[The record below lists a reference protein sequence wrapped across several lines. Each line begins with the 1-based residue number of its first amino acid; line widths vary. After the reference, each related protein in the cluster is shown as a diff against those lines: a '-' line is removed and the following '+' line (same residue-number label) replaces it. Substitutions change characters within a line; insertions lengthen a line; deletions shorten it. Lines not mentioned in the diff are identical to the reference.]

1 MGLNRGRVWM
11 GGLVGGVVWNI
22 WSILIYFVVVGPSR
36 YITEQNAGYF
46 LKTPR
51 YPAFQAQ
58 WIVMLFV
65 LAIIMSHLYAWSRAT
80 AGPGPMTAIKVGFL
94 VGFAIGFPGN
104 FAQATWSPIH
114 RILPLGWML
123 EMWIGAILAT
133 LAAGYLY
140 KE

>member
-1 MGLNRGRVWM
+1 M
-11 GGLVGGVVWNI
+11 I
-22 WSILIYFVVVGPSR
+22 GPTR

-46 LKTPR
+46 LKAPR

-65 LAIIMSHLYAWSRAT
+65 LALIMAHLYAWSRAT
-80 AGPGPMTAIKVGFL
+80 AGPGPTTALKIGFL
-94 VGFAIGFPGN
+94 TGFAIGFPSN

-123 EMWIGAILAT
+123 EMWIGAILAA
-133 LAAGYLY
+133 LVAGYLY

>member
-1 MGLNRGRVWM
+1 MRLNQGRVWL
-11 GGLVGGVVWNI
+11 GGLAGGVVWNI
-22 WSILIYFVVVGPSR
+22 WSIVVYFVVIKPER
-36 YITEQNAGYF
+36 YVVEQNAGYF

-51 YPAFQAQ
+51 YPAFQVQ

-65 LAIIMSHLYAWSRAT
+65 LAIIMAHLYAWSRAT
-80 AGPGPMTAIKVGFL
+80 AGPGPMTALKIGFL
-94 VGFAIGFPGN
+94 VGFAIGFPSN

-133 LAAGYLY
+133 LVAGYLY
-140 KE
+140 KD

>member
-1 MGLNRGRVWM
+1 MPLNKGRLWL
-11 GGLVGGVVWNI
+11 GGLAGGVVWNI
-22 WSILIYFVVVGPSR
+22 WSIVVYLLVIKPER
-36 YITEQNAGYF
+36 YVIEQNAGYF
-46 LKTPR
+46 LKNPR
-51 YPAFQAQ
+51 YPAFQVQ

-65 LAIIMSHLYAWSRAT
+65 LAIIMAHLYAWSRAG
-80 AGPGPMTAIKVGFL
+80 AGPGPATALKIGFL
-94 VGFAIGFPGN
+94 VGFAIGFPSN

-133 LAAGYLY
+133 LTAGYLY

>member
-1 MGLNRGRVWM
+1 MPLNKGRLWL
-11 GGLVGGVVWNI
+11 GGLAGGVVWNI
-22 WSILIYFVVVGPSR
+22 WSIVVYLLVIKPER
-36 YITEQNAGYF
+36 YVTEQNAGYF
-46 LKTPR
+46 LKNPR
-51 YPAFQAQ
+51 YPAFQVQ

-65 LAIIMSHLYAWSRAT
+65 LAIIMAHLYAWSRAG
-80 AGPGPMTAIKVGFL
+80 AGPGPATALKIGFL
-94 VGFAIGFPGN
+94 VGFAIGFPSN

-133 LAAGYLY
+133 LTAGYLY